1 MTGRRRDL
9 PEGATT
15 AARGIVAQA
24 ARSMMRRADDVAG
37 ETAEAATTRAARRIP
52 QGFTERQWT
61 RFARGARQTQRQAG
75 LPDGDLVAHGSRV
88 RGTARPDSDID
99 VALIVDDKTFF
110 DLAER
115 SLARAPDGTRLR
127 RTMLRRINENGQL
140 ASFDLGTDF
149 THLRRE
155 LMDTHVPHKVQFSVL
170 RRGGKFDNGPFLPLD

>member
-1 MTGRRRDL
+1 VTGRQHVPD
-9 PEGATT
+9 GATS
-15 AARGIVAQA
+15 AASGIIARA
-24 ARSMMRRADDVAG
+24 ARSMMRKADDVAG
-37 ETAEAATTRAARRIP
+37 EAAETAAGRATRRLP

-99 VALIVDDKTFF
+99 VALIVDDDAFF

-115 SLARAPDGTRLR
+115 SLSRAPAGTRLR
-127 RTMLRRINENGQL
+127 KTMLRRINENGQL

>member
-1 MTGRRRDL
+1 MSGRHGVPD
-9 PEGATT
+9 GATS
-15 AARGIVAQA
+15 AARGIIARA
-24 ARSMMRRADDVAG
+24 ARSMMHQADEVAG
-37 ETAEAATTRAARRIP
+37 EAAETAAARTARRIP

-88 RGTARPDSDID
+88 RGTARTDSDID
-99 VALIVDDKTFF
+99 VALIVDDDAFF

-115 SLARAPDGTRLR
+115 SLARAPAGTRLR

-149 THLRRE
+149 TALRRD
-155 LMDTHVPHKVQFSVL
+155 LMDVHVPHKVQFSVL